1 MKSLVINRAI
11 DFWENHVLKDTPP
24 PAQNGNDCQI
34 LYKNSEPEKIIE
46 ANHEVLT
53 LLKCLSE
60 HSAQIA
66 LHEKDVR
73 SIKQVLMQTMGHAE
87 ILSYQGQILAT
98 WKTPKQSYRID
109 AKRVES
115 DYSEIVYAYK
125 EPIQNNRHLYIKEC
139 SNAEGVLK

>member
-1 MKSLVINRAI
+1 
-11 DFWENHVLKDTPP
+11 
-24 PAQNGNDCQI
+24 
-34 LYKNSEPEKIIE
+34 
-46 ANHEVLT
+46 
-53 LLKCLSE
+53 
-60 HSAQIA
+60 
-66 LHEKDVR
+66 
-73 SIKQVLMQTMGHAE
+73 MQTMGHAE